1 MGNDN
6 SKATVENQQMILQL
20 QQQILN
26 NQRPNQTNPRNQ
38 HNPVNQQGNG
48 EFYNRQLPV
57 ISAAE
62 LQQRTTH
69 PTMMN
74 QMNQNEYQQSQT
86 PNISSKP
93 NSLFDILNNKKMMEE
108 VDKNPNTKRKL
119 LEKLLNEHRH
129 IMTTSQVQRIT
140 TMLDN
145 LPPAENYS
153 NSKQNNQ
160 HNQYKYANVNAN
172 IPSENN
178 SIDWYNSSG
187 GGGNNGCGF
196 NQGTTMQDPR
206 GKELQTTQQLNTI
219 DALSKHYKT
228 EAEREEAEFKME
240 EERRRKEFLEKQR
253 QRRMNYQS
261 KLSDLEKNNID
272 ALKLFQLGGNYTLD
286 ELKQAYKKLAMKTHP
301 DKAGGNAE
309 QFQLVTKCYMSLL
322 EKYKNRESD
331 KQFNDLKKGSQ
342 NYLEDQQQSRQVNKQ
357 MAGQMDSKQPGSVG
371 TIDKDKFDA
380 KLFNKIYEQNKLW
393 ESSDDGYGSWFSSEK
408 TDNEAPNEI
417 FGNKFNLNV
426 FNSTFEDYKEKITGQ
441 SGAIQ
446 EYHDPQELIS
456 CSTGFTDID
465 IYARKIDDFS
475 KPLPIAGAGA
485 GKELAYTDLKTAYTS
500 KGAFIDPSKVEY
512 KTYKSVDELK
522 RDRGNIRYD
531 MTPDQMREYE
541 MKKYR
546 EREEEE
552 RRQDLIRQRDNIVAN
567 TYGKMHE
574 KMLGFR
580 GSAPS

>member
-26 NQRPNQTNPRNQ
+26 NQRPNQPNIQNQ
-38 HNPVNQQGNG
+38 QYQQQHQGNG
-48 EFYNRQLPV
+48 ESYNRQLPV

-62 LQQRTTH
+62 LQQRAAH
-69 PTMMN
+69 PTMIN
-74 QMNQNEYQQSQT
+74 QTQGNRQN
-86 PNISSKP
+86 KP

-145 LPPAENYS
+145 LPPADNYS
-153 NSKQNNQ
+153 RQTKQN
-160 HNQYKYANVNAN
+160 YANANINAN

-178 SIDWYNSSG
+178 SIEWG
-187 GGGNNGCGF
+187 GGF
-196 NQGTTMQDPR
+196 NQGTTKQDPR
-206 GKELQTTQQLNTI
+206 GKALQTTQQLNTI

-253 QRRMNYQS
+253 QRRMNYQA
-261 KLSDLEKNNID
+261 KLSDLEKHNID
-272 ALKLFQLGGNYTLD
+272 ALKMFQLNGNYTLD

-301 DKAGGNAE
+301 DKVGGNAE

-342 NYLEDQQQSRQVNKQ
+342 NYLEDQQQSRQVNKH
-357 MAGQMDSKQPGSVG
+357 MTGQHSGSVG
-371 TIDKDKFDA
+371 VIDKDKFDA

-408 TDNEAPNEI
+408 TDDEAPNEI

-426 FNSTFEDYKEKITGQ
+426 FNSTFEDYKEKITAQ
-441 SGAIQ
+441 NGAIQ
-446 EYHDPQELIS
+446 EYSDPQELIS

-475 KPLPIAGAGA
+475 KPLPIAGAGS

-500 KGAFIDPSKVEY
+500 RGAFIDPSKVEY

-546 EREEEE
+546 ESEEEE
-552 RRQDLIRQRDNIVAN
+552 RRQELIRQRDNIVAN

-574 KMLGFR
+574 KMLGYR